1 MKNLLLQKFGFALV
15 LILSNNAFAQ
25 TAPTQN
31 QTPEMAQPAQ
41 AQPAL
46 EQGQPQQPAQA
57 QASTEQEASEQTAQ
71 RQLRVFNAETY
82 PSLLFTYWEQVA
94 IEDARNS
101 RGQNRAPTDEE
112 LARDLRREQDA
123 QREMPPPEERDI
135 ALSGIAYEGYKNWT
149 IWLNGKRVTPDAI
162 PKEAIDLRV
171 FKEYIELK
179 WFDEYTNQIIPIRLR
194 AHQRFN
200 IDNRMF
206 LPG

>member
-171 FKEYIELK
+171 FKEYIE
-179 WFDEYTNQIIPIRLR
+179 FVIASY
-194 AHQRFN
+194 
-200 IDNRMF
+200 
-206 LPG
+206 